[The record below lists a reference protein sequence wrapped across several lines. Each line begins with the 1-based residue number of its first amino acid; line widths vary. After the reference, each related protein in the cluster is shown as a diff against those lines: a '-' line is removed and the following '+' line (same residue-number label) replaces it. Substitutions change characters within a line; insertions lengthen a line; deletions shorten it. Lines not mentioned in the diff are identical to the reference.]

1 MKPGNLGERG
11 MAAAAGRPWAVAVPG
26 LLKVGESM
34 LFLRALWRGK
44 TKVRIEKTKVLT
56 VFSKVRIVFSK
67 VLTVFGGGWR
77 RAVSVAGR
85 RRGGPAV
92 RCQPERCLR

>member
-1 MKPGNLGERG
+1 
-11 MAAAAGRPWAVAVPG
+11 MAAAAGRPWACGCPRAAEGGGKHVVF
-26 LLKVGESM
+26 E
-34 LFLRALWRGK
+34 ALWRGK

-67 VLTVFGGGWR
+67 VLTVFGGGRR